1 MKPLITILSLA
12 ALLSQSVKAQDSV
25 TNKSRTY
32 QAVVVTMKNV
42 RAGGYLSNL
51 ADSAAC
57 LATYPVHLQLRGLED
72 VAGQRFRYSDIQQI
86 TLKRKGR
93 VGRGILAG
101 VIIGTIVGGIAGLI
115 AGGDS
120 GDSQHWVLF
129 TPAEAALAGAAGGCV
144 TGAALGAII
153 SALAKD
159 KFMIGGSK
167 QKYQAMREAMIIR
180 MTK

>member
-12 ALLSQSVKAQDSV
+12 ALLSQSIKAQDSV
-25 TNKSRTY
+25 SHKSRTY
-32 QAVVVTMKNV
+32 RAVMITTKNV
-42 RAGGYLSNL
+42 KTAGYLSRL
-51 ADSAAC
+51 TDSAAC
-57 LATYPVHLQLRGLED
+57 LAAYRVPFQLGSLED
-72 VAGQRFRYSDIQQI
+72 GAAQRFRYNDIQQI
-86 TLKRKGR
+86 TLRRQGR
-93 VGRGILAG
+93 VGRGILTG
-101 VIIGTIVGGIAGLI
+101 VIVGTIVGGITGLI

-120 GDSQHWVLF
+120 GGPQQWVVI
-129 TPAEAALAGAAGGCV
+129 TPAESALLGAAGGCI

-153 SALAKD
+153 SALTKD